1 MKDLM
6 KIAAFKAVRNLV
18 AVAPSS
24 KFKYATIMQ
33 VLSQASAIAN
43 YFSKSNYGSAHLN
56 EARSAL
62 KITKGIETSCETR
75 FSTCYRVTSSVRRCM
90 PAIQRCVAN
99 GKLKFDTE
107 AVRYCLNSLATLN
120 KWRFVRL
127 RRFML

>member
-1 MKDLM
+1 M

-43 YFSKSNYGSAHLN
+43 YFSKSNYGSAHLD
-56 EARSAL
+56 EACSAL
-62 KITKGIETSCETR
+62 NISKGIETSCETR

-90 PAIQRCVAN
+90 PAIQRCLAN

-107 AVRYCLNSLATLN
+107 AVRYHLTLVAALNNT
-120 KWRFVRL
+120 RL
-127 RRFML
+127 D